1 MSNPYA
7 PPESK
12 PAAPAQQ
19 SHFLPL
25 PLSAFIT
32 LGLLIR
38 MAWLYF
44 AGADAAAIWGVG
56 CVALVTAIIAY
67 ARLTE

>member
-12 PAAPAQQ
+12 PAPPAQQ

-32 LGLLIR
+32 LGLLAR
-38 MAWLYF
+38 MVWLYF
-44 AGADAAAIWGVG
+44 DGAETVEITGVG

-67 ARLTE
+67 GRLTE